1 MQLLRCRQ
9 RLFMVQVHRQ
19 REGLLRVSLIVKL
32 LLLVQ
37 QRLIVARQL
46 FRRNVV
52 LARQRDLT
60 GDTLLQLKKTVRVE
74 IQTLTVVAKFVTG
87 FRDLNGRLFQHIQD
101 ARQFAVH
108 ADQFGK
114 QLTDVIQLALK
125 VNVFAIRQQVERIL
139 AD

>member
-19 REGLLRVSLIVKL
+19 RGSLRVSLIVKL

-37 QRLIVARQL
+37 QRLIVAQL

-60 GDTLLQLKKTVRVE
+60 GDALLQLKQTVRVE
-74 IQTLTVVAKFVTG
+74 IQTLTVVAQFVTG
-87 FRDLNGRLFQHIQD
+87 FRI
-101 ARQFAVH
+101 
-108 ADQFGK
+108 
-114 QLTDVIQLALK
+114 
-125 VNVFAIRQQVERIL
+125 
-139 AD
+139 